1 MDYMLSTYCFT
12 SIGPYHIKPSG
23 QLLCIHWM
31 LHVGRILFHYDNIY
45 QLHDLIRDSLQL
57 AIEPNPMDGSNTH
70 P

>member
-31 LHVGRILFHYDNIY
+31 PDAGRVLLYYDHTF
-45 QLHDLIRDSLQL
+45 QLHDLIRDCLQL
-57 AIEPNPMDGSNTH
+57 AIEPNPLDGSNTH
-70 P
+70 S

>member
-31 LHVGRILFHYDNIY
+31 LHVGYILLHFDNIY
-45 QLHDLIRDSLQL
+45 QLHDFIRDSLQL
-57 AIEPNPMDGSNTH
+57 AIEPNPKDGSITYS
-70 P
+70 